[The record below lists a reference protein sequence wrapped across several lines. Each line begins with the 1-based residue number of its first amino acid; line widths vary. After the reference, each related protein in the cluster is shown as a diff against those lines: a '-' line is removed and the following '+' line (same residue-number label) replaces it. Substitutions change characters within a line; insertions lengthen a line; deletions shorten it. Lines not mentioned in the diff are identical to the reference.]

1 MADRNLTLTA
11 WTLATFDVS
20 LFVLIAV
27 IVGHVSG
34 ALGDLLAGLNTV
46 VGVIIFLYLWALF
59 TFATRWVL
67 GEAPLAESS
76 ISLIFLRSI
85 AAGGVAGVVFLLSI
99 VLIAVIPSAVSRSI
113 QAVSVALIAIIGATV
128 AAVIGSVVG
137 LVAGLL
143 NMAVYRVAGYVLPA
157 TLNS

>member
-1 MADRNLTLTA
+1 MDDRSLTLTA
-11 WTLATFDVS
+11 WTLATFDIS
-20 LFVLIAV
+20 LFVLSVV

-46 VGVIIFLYLWALF
+46 VGAVIFLYLWALF
-59 TFATRWVL
+59 TLAARWVL

-76 ISLIFLRSI
+76 ISSLFLRSI

-113 QAVSVALIAIIGATV
+113 QPVSVVLIALIGAAV
-128 AAVIGSVVG
+128 AAVLGSVVG
-137 LVAGLL
+137 LVAGLF
-143 NMAVYRVAGYVLPA
+143 NMAVYRVAGHVLPA
-157 TLNS
+157 TSNS